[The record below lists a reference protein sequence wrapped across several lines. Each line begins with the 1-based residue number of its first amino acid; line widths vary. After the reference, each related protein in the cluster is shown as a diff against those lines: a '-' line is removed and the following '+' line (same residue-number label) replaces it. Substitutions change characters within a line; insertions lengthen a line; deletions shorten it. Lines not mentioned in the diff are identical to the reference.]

1 MTGCPI
7 ILSIT
12 GSDGTGGAGVQAD
25 VKTISGLGAVAVTA
39 ITSVIV
45 QSHGG
50 IHRVHHLPADVV
62 AAQVEAVV
70 DDVHPAAI
78 KLGLIDGAEAIAAVR
93 DLIVGCPRIV
103 CDPGILSSHGTR
115 LMTDDALTSLRRHLL
130 PETTLLMLRCSE
142 AELLLGTTIRTDADM
157 LRVARQLTQMGPQ
170 WVMLRSGQHT
180 QGRLTALL
188 YGEPSSPEQGGGQ
201 REGAYEQFFSSYNI
215 EGWQRHGVGGALSS
229 AIATRLA
236 FGDDV
241 PTAIRHAHDYLHSQV
256 VYAVEPHSSPLPFES
271 LKVNYD
277 QEKRC
282 PAQVQGPRQRPAELY
297 NRLLNLIAAHH
308 RTAHDVAFYADR
320 LAITPRY
327 LSQITRHVVD
337 KSPKQ
342 IIDEYLL
349 HEAETMLRT
358 TSLSIQEIS
367 WQLGFSSPVQLSKFV
382 QKQRGCSPTELR
394 HKDPPPF
401 PSL

>member
-1 MTGCPI
+1 MVGRPI

-25 VKTISGLGAVAVTA
+25 IQTISALGGMAVTA
-39 ITSVIV
+39 ITSVTV

-50 IHRVHHLPADVV
+50 IHHVHHLPADVV
-62 AAQVEAVV
+62 AAQVQTIVEDA
-70 DDVHPAAI
+70 HPAAI
-78 KLGLIDGAEAIAAVR
+78 KLGLMGDAEAIAAMR
-93 DLIVGCPRIV
+93 DHIVGCPRIV

-115 LMTDDALTSLRRHLL
+115 LMDDEALASLRRHLL
-130 PETTLLMLRCSE
+130 PEATLLMLRCSE
-142 AELLLGTTIRTDADM
+142 TELLLNTRITTDDDM
-157 LRVARQLTQMGPQ
+157 LRVARRLTEIGPQ
-170 WVMLRSGQHT
+170 WVMLRGAQHAE
-180 QGRLTALL
+180 GRLTALL
-188 YGEPSSPEQGGGQ
+188 YGTPEAPDDVKAEPLQ
-201 REGAYEQFFSSYNI
+201 QFFSSYNI

-256 VYAVEPHSSPLPFES
+256 VYAVEPYPSALPLES
-271 LKVNYD
+271 LRANCAQD
-277 QEKRC
+277 KRC
-282 PAQVQGPRQRPAELY
+282 PGGQVLGIRQRPAELY
-297 NRLLNLIAAHH
+297 NRLLNLIAAHF

-327 LSQITRHVVD
+327 LSQVTRAVVE

-342 IIDEYLL
+342 VIDEYLL
-349 HEAETMLRT
+349 HETETLLRT
-358 TSLSIQEIS
+358 TSLTIQEIS

-382 QKQRGCSPTELR
+382 QKQRGCSPSQIRRT
-394 HKDPPPF
+394 
-401 PSL
+401 